1 MDNQTRSSF
10 SGLRIVECGEGVS
23 AAFGAK
29 LLADLGAEVIKIE
42 SPEGDLT
49 RRRGPYPNDKP
60 DQEKSGLFIYL
71 NANKRGVT
79 ADLER
84 AEGREM
90 LRNLIEHADVLIHN
104 VAPFERAARGLDS
117 AALCAAHPKLIVT
130 SISMFGD
137 YGPHADY
144 RGYELNAAH
153 ASGWAF
159 LSPGASP
166 YPELPPLKC
175 FGHQLDFQ
183 GGAHA
188 AMVTLAAYLQRL
200 KSGNGQAVDV
210 SEQECVAAM
219 LEQNFVH
226 YTYAGQQASRLGQ
239 RIIGPWF
246 IADCADGKIFV
257 FTVEEDQ
264 WQRLVEFMGNPEWA
278 RDDLFKDRFARG
290 QNNDALK
297 ALMTD
302 WFGQWKVLD
311 LYKEAQQRR
320 IPFATINTMEQLYKS
335 EHLRERKFF
344 VPLEQPGVGTLMVPG
359 MPSKYGK
366 ISWALRRPAP
376 RLGEHNEVVM
386 GGTPWP
392 GEEAENRAGGAR
404 VVNPGEGAL
413 PLSGVRVLDFT
424 WVWAGP
430 YCTLQLAHLG
440 AEVIRV
446 ETSKRVCPSRLV
458 GPFPDKQPGIN
469 RAGYF
474 NQYNQGKRSL
484 ALDLSKPEAIEI
496 ACELVKQADVVT
508 ENFAAGVMDRL
519 GLGYEK
525 LRAIKP
531 DLIMIS
537 MSAFGQTG
545 PFRGFIGYGP
555 PAAALSG
562 LFFATGYPGGE
573 PCEIGV
579 SYPDPNAGVFG
590 ALAVMAA
597 LTHRALTGE
606 GQYIDQSQWETVL
619 VEMPEGLLEY
629 AMTGR
634 EPARRGNHDSMMS
647 PHECY
652 KAAGDSEKW
661 ISIAVGSEREW
672 RALCDAM
679 GKAELADDARFKTAA
694 LRKRNEASLDEVI
707 TGWTKERDR
716 WEMTQLLQAAGVA
729 AFPSMSNKDLT
740 DDPHLRARDYLVQL
754 EHPEVGRRIHAGI
767 PWKMSETPCRVKA
780 PAPVLG
786 ADTKAVLTSL
796 LGLTNEELERLR
808 KAEVLI

>member
-1 MDNQTRSSF
+1 MENQARTPF
-10 SGLRIVECGEGVS
+10 DAIRIVECGEGVS

-42 SPEGDLT
+42 SPAGDLT
-49 RRRGPYPNDKP
+49 RRRGPFPNNEP
-60 DQEKSGLFIYL
+60 DLEKSGLFIYL
-71 NANKRGVT
+71 NANKRGVV

-84 AEGREM
+84 VEGREL
-90 LRNLIEHADVLIHN
+90 LRNLLESADVLIHN
-104 VAPFERAARGLDS
+104 VPPHERAVRGLDS
-117 AALCAAHPKLIVT
+117 TALCSAHPKLIVT
-130 SISMFGD
+130 SVSMFGD
-137 YGPHADY
+137 YGPYADY

-166 YPELPPLKC
+166 YPDLPPLKC

-188 AMVTLAAYLQRL
+188 AMVTLAAYLHRL
-200 KSGNGQAVDV
+200 KSGKGQAVDV

-219 LEQNFVH
+219 LEQNFVY
-226 YTYAGQQASRLGQ
+226 YTYSGLQASRLGQ
-239 RIIGPWF
+239 RLIGPWF
-246 IADCADGKIFV
+246 ITDCADGKIFV
-257 FTVEEDQ
+257 FTVEEAQ
-264 WQRLVEFMGNPEWA
+264 WNRLVEFMGNPEWA

-302 WFGQWKVLD
+302 WIGQWKVLD

-344 VPLEQPGVGTLMVPG
+344 VPLEQPGVGTLMLPG
-359 MPSKYGK
+359 MPSNYGK
-366 ISWALRRPAP
+366 IPWALRRPAP
-376 RLGEHNEVVM
+376 RLAEHTDEVERGE
-386 GGTPWP
+386 PWSREETDRPADKTRTFLP
-392 GEEAENRAGGAR
+392 GEAES
-404 VVNPGEGAL
+404 

-430 YCTLQLAHLG
+430 YCTLQLAHFG
-440 AEVIRV
+440 ADVIRV
-446 ETSKRVCPSRLV
+446 ETSKRLCPSRLV

-474 NQYNQGKRSL
+474 NQYNQGKRSI
-484 ALDLSKPEAIEI
+484 ALDLSKPEAIDLV
-496 ACELVKQADVVT
+496 CEMVKHADVVT
-508 ENFAAGVMDRL
+508 ENFTAGVMDRL

-573 PCEIGV
+573 PCEIGI
-579 SYPDPNAGVFG
+579 SYPDPNAGVLG

-597 LTHRALTGE
+597 LAHRALTGE

-634 EPARRGNHDSMMS
+634 EPERRGNHDSIMS

-661 ISIAVGSEREW
+661 ISIAVGTEVEW
-672 RALCDAM
+672 CALCQTM
-679 GKAELADDARFKTAA
+679 GKAELADDPRFKTAT
-694 LRKRNEASLDEVI
+694 LRKRNEVLLDETI
-707 TGWTKERDR
+707 TSWTKARDR
-716 WEMTQLLQAAGVA
+716 WDMTRLLQNAGVA

-740 DDPHLRARDYLVQL
+740 EDPHLRARGYLVQL

-780 PAPVLG
+780 PAPLLG
-786 ADTKAVLTSL
+786 ADGEAVLTSL
-796 LGLTNEELERLR
+796 LNLTVKELEHLR
-808 KAEVLI
+808 KAEVMI